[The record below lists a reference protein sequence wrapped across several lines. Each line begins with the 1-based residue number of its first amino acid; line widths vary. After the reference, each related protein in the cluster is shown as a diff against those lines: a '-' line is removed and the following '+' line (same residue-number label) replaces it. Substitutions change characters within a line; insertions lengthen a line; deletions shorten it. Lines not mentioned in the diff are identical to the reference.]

1 MSTPPTRGRRRGGWY
16 ELSRYAAVGIE
27 MAASVVIGLLMGMGL
42 DHLLGTAPW
51 LALVFLV
58 LGAVA
63 GFRAL
68 YRTLRAWQREEEE
81 AAAARGGPG
90 EGGTGRTGRGRA

>member
-1 MSTPPTRGRRRGGWY
+1 
-16 ELSRYAAVGIE
+16 
-27 MAASVVIGLLMGMGL
+27 MAASVVIGLLIGMGL
-42 DHLLGTAPW
+42 DRWLGTAPW

-68 YRTLRAWQREEEE
+68 LRTLRAWQREEEDE
-81 AAAARGGPG
+81 KP
-90 EGGTGRTGRGRA
+90 